1 MVIYIFKFIPIRKES
16 KPHAVYFLA
25 TAGCQPNFSS
35 SFNCIPGSV
44 LRLQRLQADANRQA
58 GLAVQV
64 NEQHL
69 LPSRCQR
76 SAQVVGGSG
85 LRHSALLVCDC
96 NDFHC
101 ASPLLYKLFH
111 LFMIFNLYILYR
123 VFTLY
128 QTKMEELFG
137 SSIFVF
143 CSATR
148 TTETQPNAP
157 NHPNPHGNNKSPC
170 QKPETGYAIGRRTEF
185 FQCPS
190 L

>member
-76 SAQVVGGSG
+76 SAQVVGGGG
-85 LRHSALLVCDC
+85 LRHAAFLVCDC

-101 ASPLLYKLFH
+101 ASLPVYKLFR
-111 LFMIFNLYILYR
+111 LLMPFNLYTLYH

-128 QTKMEELFG
+128 QEKRRSLL
-137 SSIFVF
+137 
-143 CSATR
+143 
-148 TTETQPNAP
+148 AP
-157 NHPNPHGNNKSPC
+157 PFKYLYVL
-170 QKPETGYAIGRRTEF
+170 EIRVY
-185 FQCPS
+185 
-190 L
+190 